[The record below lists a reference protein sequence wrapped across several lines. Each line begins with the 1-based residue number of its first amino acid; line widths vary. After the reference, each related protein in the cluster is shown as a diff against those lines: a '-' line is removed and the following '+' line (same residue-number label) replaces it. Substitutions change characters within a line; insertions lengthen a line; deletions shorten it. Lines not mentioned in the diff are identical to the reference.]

1 MSSKTLIFL
10 GMFVGSLIG
19 GYIPVL
25 FGDSMFSYLSV
36 ITSALGALLGV
47 WIGYKISKF

>member
-1 MSSKTLIFL
+1 MFSKTLIFL
-10 GMFVGSLIG
+10 GLFTGSLVR

-36 ITSALGALLGV
+36 ITSALGAILGV
-47 WIGYKISKF
+47 WVGYKISKF

>member
-10 GMFVGSLIG
+10 GMFIGSIIG

-25 FGDSMFSYLSV
+25 FGDSMFSYISV
-36 ITSALGALLGV
+36 ITSGLGSLLGIWV
-47 WIGYKISKF
+47 GYKISKY

>member
-10 GMFVGSLIG
+10 GLFTGYLVG

-36 ITSALGALLGV
+36 ITSALGAILGV
-47 WIGYKISKF
+47 WVGYKISKF